1 VSPDRR
7 AEQVAAVRDVATRL
21 AAAGVETPEVDA
33 RWLVE
38 HVVEVTGTCTG
49 CGAALLDALVARRA
63 EREPL
68 QLVLGCTWFR
78 ELRLR
83 CVPGVFIPRPETEV
97 VAGLAVDE
105 ARRIARTGRRPL
117 VVEPCTGTG
126 AIALSVAVEVA
137 GARVV
142 ATDLDAAAVDL
153 ANDNLASV
161 AAGEAGPPLVAER
174 VEILE
179 GDLLA
184 PLAPHL
190 RGGVDVLVSN
200 PPYLPAADRDT
211 WAPEVAEHDPD
222 RALVG
227 GPDGHEVVDALLAA
241 AADWLRPDGLVVLE
255 IDERRGTD
263 ALAAA
268 AAAGLVDARLV
279 PDLTGADRAVTARRP
294 PDAPPATDS
303 RPGEP
308 SSATT
313 HRMAPGRH
321 PGPAR

>member
-7 AEQVAAVRDVATRL
+7 AEQDAAVRDVAARL
-21 AAAGVETPEVDA
+21 ATSGVETPEVDA
-33 RWLVE
+33 RWLVQ
-38 HVVEVTGTCTG
+38 HVVEVTGTCSG
-49 CGAALLDALVARRA
+49 CGAALLDGLVARRA

-83 CVPGVFIPRPETEV
+83 CVRGVFIPRPETEV
-97 VAGLAVDE
+97 VAGLAIDE
-105 ARRIARTGRRPL
+105 ARRIAVTGRRPL
-117 VVEPCTGTG
+117 VVEPGTGTG
-126 AIALSVAVEVA
+126 AIALSVAVEVT

-153 ANDNLASV
+153 AHDNLASV
-161 AAGEAGPPLVAER
+161 TAGEAGPPLVADR

-184 PLAPHL
+184 PLAPQL

-200 PPYLPAADRDT
+200 PPYLPATDRDT

-255 IDERRGTD
+255 IDERRGAD

-279 PDLTGADRAVTARRP
+279 PDLTGADRALTARRR
-294 PDAPPATDS
+294 PDAPPTVDS
-303 RPGEP
+303 RIGEP

-313 HRMAPGRH
+313 SRVPPGRH
-321 PGPAR
+321 PRPAR